1 MQHNVKSKWKIDKF
15 VICMNVFH
23 FLLYPVKSINST
35 SLRGENIF
43 KNNFQELEEER
54 DDALKACDEA
64 NIWRAG
70 SERQNKECK

>member
-15 VICMNVFH
+15 VLFVNFFH
-23 FLLYPVKSINST
+23 FFLYPVKLNFT
-35 SLRGENIF
+35 FLRGENIF

-64 NIWRAG
+64 NI
-70 SERQNKECK
+70 